1 MGGSLHLCVGH
12 SVDIYSAHSAD
23 IYSVDIYSVDILTG
37 SGIIVTEPRKLRHC
51 PHCLLLPRLPAS
63 QPPNLLTPS
72 HFVTGSLQ
80 LYFVQNLSDIFFES
94 FIGFEVKKPKPFFSP
109 LRHEIQTFTGD
120 TRMIQVTSLYQ
131 CNWFIGLLVYLH
143 DLTGYTTNNYLVS
156 CRISS

>member
-1 MGGSLHLCVGH
+1 MIGGSLHLCVGH
-12 SVDIYSAHSAD
+12 SADIYSAHSA
-23 IYSVDIYSVDILTG
+23 DIYSVDILTG

-51 PHCLLLPRLPAS
+51 PHCYLAS

-72 HFVTGSLQ
+72 HFVTASLQ

-120 TRMIQVTSLYQ
+120 TRMIQVSSLYQ
-131 CNWFIGLLVYLH
+131 CNESG
-143 DLTGYTTNNYLVS
+143 
-156 CRISS
+156 